1 MSFKDKIRLYLGEW
15 AYFACLIIG
24 TLLGIYITFW
34 VMIIDPIINCINA
47 MSVGTLTTSQVL
59 ITILSCVFSGTFG
72 CIVASIFAF
81 VGVLSNKIIDD
92 IMEEIFRNKK

>member
-15 AYFACLIIG
+15 TYFACLIIG
-24 TLLGIYITFW
+24 TLLGLYITFL

-81 VGVLSNKIIDD
+81 VGVLFNKIIDD
-92 IMEEIFRNKK
+92 IMEEIFRKK

>member
-1 MSFKDKIRLYLGEW
+1 MNLKQKIKKNLSTW
-15 AYFACLIIG
+15 AYYTCLIIG
-24 TLLGIYITFW
+24 AILGLYVMFW

-59 ITILSCVFSGTFG
+59 ITILSCVFSVTFG

-92 IMEEIFRNKK
+92 IMEEIFRDKK

>member
-15 AYFACLIIG
+15 TYFACLIIG
-24 TLLGIYITFW
+24 TLLGLYITFW

-81 VGVLSNKIIDD
+81 VGVLFNKIIDD
-92 IMEEIFRNKK
+92 IMEEIFRKK

>member
-15 AYFACLIIG
+15 TYFACLIIG
-24 TLLGIYITFW
+24 TLLGLYITFW

-59 ITILSCVFSGTFG
+59 MTILSCVFSGTFG

-92 IMEEIFRNKK
+92 IMEEIFKDKK